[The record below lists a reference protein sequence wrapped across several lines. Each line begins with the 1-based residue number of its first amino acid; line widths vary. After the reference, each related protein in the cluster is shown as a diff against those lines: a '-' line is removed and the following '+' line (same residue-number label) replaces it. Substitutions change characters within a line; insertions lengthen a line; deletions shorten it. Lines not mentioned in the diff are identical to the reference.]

1 MAVPNIGKEILKG
14 LPVRKLK
21 RRWTEDED
29 RRLLT
34 MVAEKR
40 ARRLIAASLRRTEV
54 SVHNRL
60 SILRAS
66 MDIPSTER
74 DKQSAHDG
82 PRSYGVHEARVP
94 RP

>member
-1 MAVPNIGKEILKG
+1 MAVPNIRNEILKG
-14 LPVRKLK
+14 LPVRKL
-21 RRWTEDED
+21 
-29 RRLLT
+29 
-34 MVAEKR
+34 
-40 ARRLIAASLRRTEV
+40 
-54 SVHNRL
+54 NRL
-60 SILRAS
+60 SILRDS